1 MRLSTVILVLCQLF
15 GSTNNL
21 VFSDKL
27 EKRQGPWDQTSTLIT
42 VTVVIMAQFIRRNN
56 NNIDVISSTSR
67 PVSSASLQECV
78 ETSSSSDLIVQT
90 NNSPTTDNFQ
100 TVRIEDHEINPSLP
114 SLIYDNYT
122 LMQPKEKQQ
131 IINEPLTSPE
141 LNSQSFQSAL
151 DTYHQPLTTGDMT
164 AIGDY
169 ELETQQVPD
178 DELAGHVNTIH
189 EQDSA
194 QTITAPVTQNQINP
208 MVTVTI
214 LSRLFKFVKYLI
226 GLDPPTNQD
235 PERRPLLSP
244 DVENQQPPPTT
255 PGQGPAYNL
264 LSRYRYFFIV
274 LTILIGIGL
283 ITVVLA
289 TGDSKLLVLVFKAFL
304 CYLLGSNAQYLF
316 GQDFCPVS

>member
-1 MRLSTVILVLCQLF
+1 
-15 GSTNNL
+15 
-21 VFSDKL
+21 
-27 EKRQGPWDQTSTLIT
+27 
-42 VTVVIMAQFIRRNN
+42 MAQFIRRNN

-90 NNSPTTDNFQ
+90 NNSPATDNFQ
-100 TVRIEDHEINPSLP
+100 TVRIEDHGNNPSLP

-131 IINEPLTSPE
+131 INEPLTSPE

-169 ELETQQVPD
+169 ELETQQIPD

-208 MVTVTI
+208 VLTVTI

-226 GLDPPTNQD
+226 GLDQ
-235 PERRPLLSP
+235 
-244 DVENQQPPPTT
+244 
-255 PGQGPAYNL
+255 
-264 LSRYRYFFIV
+264 
-274 LTILIGIGL
+274 IGRAH
-283 ITVVLA
+283 V
-289 TGDSKLLVLVFKAFL
+289 
-304 CYLLGSNAQYLF
+304 
-316 GQDFCPVS
+316 

>member
-1 MRLSTVILVLCQLF
+1 
-15 GSTNNL
+15 
-21 VFSDKL
+21 
-27 EKRQGPWDQTSTLIT
+27 
-42 VTVVIMAQFIRRNN
+42 MAQFIRRNN

-90 NNSPTTDNFQ
+90 NNSPRFTDNFQ
-100 TVRIEDHEINPSLP
+100 TVRIEDHGNNPSLP

-131 IINEPLTSPE
+131 INEPLTSPE

-169 ELETQQVPD
+169 ELETQQIPD
-178 DELAGHVNTIH
+178 DELAGHVNTTY

-208 MVTVTI
+208 VLTVTI
-214 LSRLFKFVKYLI
+214 LSRLFKFVKYVI

-244 DVENQQPPPTT
+244 DVENQQPTT
-255 PGQGPAYNL
+255 PGQGPAYDL

>member
-1 MRLSTVILVLCQLF
+1 
-15 GSTNNL
+15 
-21 VFSDKL
+21 
-27 EKRQGPWDQTSTLIT
+27 
-42 VTVVIMAQFIRRNN
+42 MAQFIRRNN

-90 NNSPTTDNFQ
+90 NNSPATDNFQ
-100 TVRIEDHEINPSLP
+100 TVRIEDHGNNPSLP

-131 IINEPLTSPE
+131 INEPLTSPE

-169 ELETQQVPD
+169 ELETQQIPD
-178 DELAGHVNTIH
+178 DELAGHVNTTY

-208 MVTVTI
+208 VLTVTI
-214 LSRLFKFVKYLI
+214 LSRLFKFVKYVI

-235 PERRPLLSP
+235 PERRP
-244 DVENQQPPPTT
+244 
-255 PGQGPAYNL
+255 
-264 LSRYRYFFIV
+264 
-274 LTILIGIGL
+274 
-283 ITVVLA
+283 
-289 TGDSKLLVLVFKAFL
+289 
-304 CYLLGSNAQYLF
+304 
-316 GQDFCPVS
+316 